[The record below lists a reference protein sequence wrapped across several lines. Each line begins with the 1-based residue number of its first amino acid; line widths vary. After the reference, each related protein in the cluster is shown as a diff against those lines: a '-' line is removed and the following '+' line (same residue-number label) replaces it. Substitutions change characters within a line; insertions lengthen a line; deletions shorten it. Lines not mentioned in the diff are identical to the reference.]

1 MLQDLFRNG
10 NNSQMTQND
19 AQTELLQA
27 ILNELKEQKLLLAGL
42 MSEKVN
48 KPSSKKPLNIRE
60 ASEYLNIPKSTL
72 YGYVQKKRVPFT
84 RLNGK
89 ILFIPADLDNFLEIN
104 KQVSKK
110 EEIIKAKN
118 EAFKAIKFK
127 K

>member
-1 MLQDLFRNG
+1 MLQNLFQ
-10 NNSQMTQND
+10 NNND
-19 AQTELLQA
+19 SQTEILKA
-27 ILNELKEQKLLLAGL
+27 ILSELKEQKLLLAGL

-48 KPSSKKPLNIRE
+48 KPSSKKPLNIKE
-60 ASEYLNIPKSTL
+60 ASEYLNIPVATL
-72 YGYVQKKRVPFT
+72 YSYIQKKRMPFT
-84 RLNGK
+84 KVSGK

-110 EEIIKAKN
+110 EEILKAKN